1 HPFDIGASQQVRRVR
16 TCDSWVL
23 AATRMWHVRTRLTCW
38 LDQRSNANVSTCGQ
52 INAGLFGLANGG
64 ITGAGLGEG
73 RPNVV
78 PHAESD
84 FIYASLAEELGLV
97 GAFAVLLLYLLLV
110 QRAVRA
116 AVGISD

>member
-1 HPFDIGASQQVRRVR
+1 
-16 TCDSWVL
+16 
-23 AATRMWHVRTRLTCW
+23 M
-38 LDQRSNANVSTCGQ
+38 SNANFSTCGQ

-73 RPNVV
+73 RPNGV

-116 AVGISD
+116 AVGISDGLGTLRGGGLGSGIALLVFLVVGGRRRFI